1 MSEVVASEIWG
12 ELKRFVNT
20 VDRAEA
26 AETVVQILMDND
38 SDVDDIRNAFKGD
51 SDIKRALT
59 AYLDNDKDYVD
70 EEDAEE
76 ISHDVV
82 FTTNLTLEDTS
93 KSEAIERVKAKFPDA
108 NVDVSVNGVDDRE
121 FFDEEKDIEL

>member
-1 MSEVVASEIWG
+1 MSEAIASEIWG

-38 SDVDDIRNAFKGD
+38 SDVEDIRDAFKGD

-59 AYLDNDKDYVD
+59 SYLDNDKDYAAED
-70 EEDAEE
+70 EDEDEYEEED
-76 ISHDVV
+76 
-82 FTTNLTLEDTS
+82 ED
-93 KSEAIERVKAKFPDA
+93 EDWE
-108 NVDVSVNGVDDRE
+108 N
-121 FFDEEKDIEL
+121 

>member
-1 MSEVVASEIWG
+1 MSETIASEIWG

-38 SDVDDIRNAFKGD
+38 SDVEDIRDAFKGD

-59 AYLDNDKDYVD
+59 AYLDNDKDYVED
-70 EEDAEE
+70 EEDEFEE
-76 ISHDVV
+76 EE
-82 FTTNLTLEDTS
+82 ED
-93 KSEAIERVKAKFPDA
+93 EDWE
-108 NVDVSVNGVDDRE
+108 N
-121 FFDEEKDIEL
+121 

>member
-1 MSEVVASEIWG
+1 MAVDLASEIWN
-12 ELKRFVNT
+12 ELKRYVNT

-38 SDVDDIRNAFKGD
+38 SDVEDIRTAFKGD

-70 EEDAEE
+70 EED
-76 ISHDVV
+76 
-82 FTTNLTLEDTS
+82 
-93 KSEAIERVKAKFPDA
+93 
-108 NVDVSVNGVDDRE
+108 
-121 FFDEEKDIEL
+121 DEEDEDFDDFDDKDWED